1 MSVWYKKNRK
11 SWMYKFRHNKK
22 TYEAIGFKTKSA
34 AAKAEREKLQELEN
48 IDNSTT
54 RTVSFLELMT
64 LYLDH
69 CAATFR
75 PNTIR
80 YKRQYFKAFL
90 KAARDE
96 VPDKDTEPVKSKGRA
111 TPEISRLP
119 KEMQVPVDV
128 SAGAIPAPVFERF
141 LDTVSME
148 HGRKLSNRFL
158 RDLKALYNWGLK
170 TGYVKENP
178 LRYIAPKGEDVYRKY
193 VPPQEDVNAVLL
205 AANQEE
211 MDLILILTGTGGRI
225 SEICRL
231 TWEDVNFKKNAVT
244 LWTRKRKGG
253 GMQPDS
259 MNMTKK
265 VQKIMN
271 RRWKNRNK
279 QSQYVFCKP
288 DGTRFTKDS
297 HFIKEMMP
305 RLCKR
310 AKVKPFGYHAIRH
323 RVASI
328 LMDSGKATLSNIQHF
343 LRHNRPTTTEN
354 YLKSLNPGSQ
364 EMADIL
370 DSYDMDME
378 RDGEENKSNNQ
389 Q

>member
-1 MSVWYKKNRK
+1 
-11 SWMYKFRHNKK
+11 MYRFRHNKT
-22 TYEAIGFKTKSA
+22 TYEESGFKTKSA
-34 AAKAEREKLQELEN
+34 AAKAERDKRQELEN
-48 IDNSTT
+48 QECSTIHT
-54 RTVSFLELMT
+54 ASFLELVT

-69 CAATFR
+69 CTATFQK
-75 PNTIR
+75 NTIR
-80 YKRQYFKAFL
+80 YKMQYFKAFM
-90 KAARDE
+90 KSARKEDP
-96 VPDKDTEPVKSKGRA
+96 VIEPVPEKGRK

-119 KEMQVPVDV
+119 EELRVPVNVLADE
-128 SAGAIPAPVFERF
+128 IPIPVFERF
-141 LDTVSME
+141 FDTVSME

-158 RDLKALYNWGLK
+158 KDLKALYNWGLK
-170 TGYVKENP
+170 TGYVRKNP
-178 LRYIAPKGEDVYRKY
+178 LRYIDPKGEDIYRKY

-211 MDLILILTGTGGRI
+211 MDLILILSGTGGRI

-231 TWEDVNFKKNAVT
+231 TWEDVNFQKNAIT

-265 VQKIMN
+265 VQKIMK
-271 RRWKNRNK
+271 RRWKTRNK
-279 QSQYVFCKP
+279 QSQYVFCKA
-288 DGTRFTKDS
+288 DGTHFTKDS

-354 YLKSLNPGSQ
+354 YLRSLNPGSQ

-370 DSYDMDME
+370 DSYDMDTE
-378 RDGEENKSNNQ
+378 RDGEENNSNYPK
-389 Q
+389 

>member
-1 MSVWYKKNRK
+1 MGVWYKR
-11 SWMYKFRHNKK
+11 SRGAWMYKFRHNKR
-22 TYEAIGFKTKSA
+22 TYEAAGFKTKSA
-34 AAKAEREKLQELEN
+34 AAKAERDKRQELEN
-48 IDNSTT
+48 QESTPIL
-54 RTVSFLELMT
+54 TVSFLELIT
-64 LYLDH
+64 FYLDH
-69 CAATFR
+69 STATFQR
-75 PNTIR
+75 NTIR
-80 YKRQYFKAFL
+80 YKREYFRVFMTALRKEDPG
-90 KAARDE
+90 DE
-96 VPDKDTEPVKSKGRA
+96 PESKKGRK
-111 TPEISRLP
+111 TPVISRLP
-119 KEMQVPVDV
+119 EEMRLPEDV
-128 SAGAIPAPVFERF
+128 LADEIPIPVFERF

-158 RDLKALYNWGLK
+158 KDLKALYNWGLK
-170 TGYVKENP
+170 SGYVKENP
-178 LRYIAPKGEDVYRKY
+178 LRYIDPKGEDVYRKY

-205 AANQEE
+205 AASQEE
-211 MDLILILTGTGGRI
+211 MDLILILFGTGGRI

-231 TWEDVNFKKNAVT
+231 TWEDVNFQKDAVT

-253 GMQPDS
+253 GIQPDS

-265 VQKIMN
+265 VRKIME

-305 RLCKR
+305 RLCKK

-354 YLKSLNPGSQ
+354 YLRSLNPGSQ
-364 EMADIL
+364 EMANIL
-370 DSYDMDME
+370 DSYDMDTAS
-378 RDGEENKSNNQ
+378 DGEEKKIQ
-389 Q
+389 HQ